1 MKNTIKRIL
10 VMLLAVLLVF
20 PAFPSVQGAA
30 THFELPSSCKVFHLD
45 GKSTNS
51 KTEAEYLA
59 IDGNMVYV
67 LFMRR
72 QDKEL
77 VSGTMSMPGVKD
89 PLKLSFSEEHYSYE
103 TVTVEG
109 NTLVPKSSSDK
120 KYVWQIATCNLS
132 GYGTNG
138 DVIIS
143 AQATAGGFSLN
154 NVHYT
159 LDVTY
164 GLLATKEVIS
174 VNDVPVTG
182 DPMVDI
188 GDTIMWHVT
197 IENVGDFPVTGITVE
212 DKLEGAW
219 LSEQDA
225 FTLAPNEKK
234 VIKAWYVV
242 KPEDAGTKVINV
254 IAASSSGGMVEAGTS
269 NESIIS
275 YTVTYDANGGVDA
288 PDLQN
293 KEHDVTIPLHEN
305 VPQREGYEFIG
316 WNTEPD
322 GSGIPYEPGV
332 DYSDNTNLKLYAQWK
347 DLNYTVVF
355 HANNPDYT
363 GEDVFRTYHK
373 YEEMP
378 YMLNEDNTVT
388 SFYDIPQFE
397 YLTHNKY
404 IFRGW
409 YLDQDNTN
417 NSRPI
422 SWTDT
427 YTQETHIY
435 AHWIETGTVVQ
446 EDDGKKNIEN
456 NTYKGFDLV
465 GVQIRTIEKDS
476 VEHYGE
482 MGSGLRFLCV
492 LSEEVWSQIK
502 TTHSSNEAAAE
513 YGVLLCKESTAQNYI
528 TEENHQMKYRGTSVN
543 GENTKD
549 AYAYLKNV
557 KCSGVPDHFEGV
569 AYRLYTAVVTYK
581 NMEQAALEQAQASAL
596 IARAYIGYYDANGL
610 YRYHYNNYTGTEY
623 YHGCRASYA
632 ETYAQLVPTE

>member
-20 PAFPSVQGAA
+20 PAFPSAQGAG

-45 GKSTNS
+45 GESTNN

-67 LFMRR
+67 VFMRR

-77 VSGTMSMPGVKD
+77 VSGEMSVPGVST
-89 PLKLSFSEEHYSYE
+89 PLTLIFSEEHYSYE
-103 TVTVEG
+103 TVSVEG
-109 NTLVPKSSSDK
+109 NTLLPKSSSDK
-120 KYVWQIATCNLS
+120 QYVWQIATCQLDQ
-132 GYGTNG
+132 YGTNG

-143 AQATAGGFSLN
+143 ADAVAGGFSLN
-154 NVHYT
+154 NVHYQ
-159 LDVTY
+159 LSVTY
-164 GLLATKEVIS
+164 GLQATKTVVA

-182 DPMVDI
+182 DPTVDI
-188 GDTIMWHVT
+188 GDTILWHIT
-197 IENVGDFPVTGITVE
+197 IKNVGDFPVYGITVE

-219 LSEQDA
+219 LSDNEPFD
-225 FTLAPNEKK
+225 LAVQEEK
-234 VIKAWYVV
+234 VIEARYVV
-242 KPEDAGTKVINV
+242 KPEDAGTKVVNV
-254 IAASSSGGMVEAGTS
+254 IAASSSGGMIEAGTS

-293 KEHDVTIPLHEN
+293 KEHDAAIPLHEN

-332 DYSDNTNLKLYAQWK
+332 DYSDNANLKLYAQWK

-363 GEDVFRTYHK
+363 GEDVFRTYYK
-373 YEEMP
+373 YYEMP

-422 SWTDT
+422 SWTDA

-435 AHWIETGTVVQ
+435 AHWIETGTVAQ

-465 GVQIRTIEKDS
+465 GVQIRNVEKDS

-557 KCSGVPDHFEGV
+557 KCSGVPDHFAGEL
-569 AYRLYTAVVTYK
+569 YRLYTAVVTYK
-581 NMEQAALEQAQASAL
+581 NMEQAALEAAQASAL

-610 YRYHYNNYTGTEY
+610 YRYHYNNYTGTAY

-632 ETYAQLVPTE
+632 ETYTMLAQ